1 MKRLPLALF
10 GSMLVLTLT
19 TVAAV
24 FGGWAVVTVENPPE
38 YLVAGKPVDIDFT
51 VRQHGFTLRSDLKP
65 GIEAT
70 SGSRRVIGSAWA
82 IAREGGY
89 RATITVPQPGEWRI
103 TINSGWGSS
112 TGMLLP
118 LRAIESSAHRPEPLE
133 RSQRGRL
140 LFAAKGCVSCHV
152 HGGVDIVGQLANLG
166 PNLTDR
172 RFPPQY
178 LTQFLAN
185 PSIKPPAIANGPRM
199 PNLALKQADIASLV
213 AFINDE
219 PKLTSR

>member
-1 MKRLPLALF
+1 MERMRRDEFDPFGREPPFKRSVRRARRNCTAHQERSMKKLPLVLL
-10 GSMLVLTLT
+10 GSTLALT

-133 RSQRGRL
+133 
-140 LFAAKGCVSCHV
+140 
-152 HGGVDIVGQLANLG
+152 
-166 PNLTDR
+166 
-172 RFPPQY
+172 
-178 LTQFLAN
+178 
-185 PSIKPPAIANGPRM
+185 
-199 PNLALKQADIASLV
+199 
-213 AFINDE
+213 
-219 PKLTSR
+219 

>member
-1 MKRLPLALF
+1 MRKLPLALF
-10 GSMLVLTLT
+10 GSALVLTT
-19 TVAAV
+19 FAARM
-24 FGGWAVVTVENPPE
+24 GGWAVVTVENPPE
-38 YLVAGKPVDIDFT
+38 YLVAAKPVDIDFT

-70 SGSRRVIGSAWA
+70 SGSRHVTGNAWSL
-82 IAREGGY
+82 AREGGY

-118 LRAIESSAHRPEPLE
+118 LRAIEGSAPPPARLTESE
-133 RSQRGRL
+133 RGRL

-152 HGGVDIVGQLANLG
+152 HGGVDITGQLANLG

-172 RFPPQY
+172 RFPAQY
-178 LTQFLAN
+178 LTQFLAD
-185 PSIKPPAIANGPRM
+185 PSIKPPAVANGPRM
-199 PNLALKQADIASLV
+199 PNLALKQSDIAALI

-219 PKLTSR
+219 RKLTSH